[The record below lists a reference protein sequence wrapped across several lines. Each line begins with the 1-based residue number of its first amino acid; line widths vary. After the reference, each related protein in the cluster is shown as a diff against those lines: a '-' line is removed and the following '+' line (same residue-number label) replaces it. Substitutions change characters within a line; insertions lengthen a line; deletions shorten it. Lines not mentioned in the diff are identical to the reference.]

1 VKDWFKTGEKFQESQ
16 IKDLFTTYRKS
27 LEYVNIFEEEDIKQ
41 EYELFKLYQKENDCF
56 DFFFKNLLNKSSNRE
71 EITEKYIFKNET
83 GEVEDGIYSNRN
95 WWERKELTA
104 LNKFYLGN
112 NEKKIN
118 KYFSKIFYENANYI
132 SELKTRIEI
141 RDSVNVNML
150 Q

>member
-1 VKDWFKTGEKFQESQ
+1 MKDWFKTGEKFQESQ